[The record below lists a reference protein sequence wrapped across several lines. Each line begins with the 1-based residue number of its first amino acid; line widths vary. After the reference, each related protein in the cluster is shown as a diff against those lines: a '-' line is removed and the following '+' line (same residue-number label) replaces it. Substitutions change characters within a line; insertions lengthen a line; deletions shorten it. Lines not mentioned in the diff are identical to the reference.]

1 MNEVV
6 LETRS
11 LTKSFGGLIAINS
24 LDMVCESGEIL
35 GVIGPNG
42 AGKTTLF
49 NLISG
54 VFPPTKG
61 VILFQGMRIE
71 RKKMFERARLGI
83 GRTFQVTRPFKEL
96 TCLENI
102 MVPYACHIYQR
113 YTDLFRN
120 YNQKEVVEHCLT
132 LLEYVGLKDYAH
144 IQAKHLPL
152 GMQRRLEV
160 GRALALAPSL
170 LLLDEPFSGLS
181 FEESYALERLLRS
194 IKATGRTIM
203 LIEHNMDIAMNL
215 CDRLVVLHQ
224 GRKIAEGCPK
234 EVKSHPAVI
243 SAYLGE

>member
-1 MNEVV
+1 MNRVT
-6 LETRS
+6 LETRG
-11 LTKSFGGLIAINS
+11 LTKSFGGLIAIKS
-24 LDMVCESGEIL
+24 LDVVCDSGDIL
-35 GVIGPNG
+35 GIIGPNG

-54 VFPPTKG
+54 VYPPTKG

-71 RKKMFERARLGI
+71 GKKMFERASLGI

-102 MVPYACHIYQR
+102 MVPYAHAIYQR

-120 YNQKEVVEHCLT
+120 YNQKEVMEHCLT

-181 FEESYALERLLRS
+181 FEESYALERLLRD
-194 IKATGRTIM
+194 IKAEGKTIM

-215 CDRLVVLHQ
+215 CDKLVVLHQ
-224 GRKIAEGCPK
+224 GRKIAEGRPE
-234 EVKSHPAVI
+234 EVKSHPDVI